1 MTTMTHGFSLQS
13 VDAAN
18 EGEAS
23 LFGSGRKEMSLTSS
37 NVAVMFSTAAAEGDE
52 HMSRRRSDARVS
64 RLHGDE
70 RRFAA
75 PRANM

>member
-37 NVAVMFSTAAAEGDE
+37 KVAVMFATAAAQGEA
-52 HMSRRRSDARVS
+52 HMSRRRSDARVI

-70 RRFAA
+70 RRFTA
-75 PRANM
+75 PRASM